1 MDRFAGLDVSVKET
15 SVCIVDEVGKI
26 VREVKVASEPTLIYF
41 ALVLATVP
49 VGAVSSIS
57 WLILRLGYR
66 AYRKRRDILAIHPGA
81 GAILSPTSKFGE
93 CQRAR
98 GVCQACCACRRSRRV
113 RAVRLSFLSRPRRF
127 EYATTGSCLSNEAT
141 VLLTARCRGC
151 GWRHR

>member
-1 MDRFAGLDVSVKET
+1 LLDWTFSVKET

-81 GAILSPTSKFGE
+81 
-93 CQRAR
+93 AR
-98 GVCQACCACRRSRRV
+98 FCRRHQNLANASV
-113 RAVRLSFLSRPRRF
+113 RAESAKLAMRVGDLV
-127 EYATTGSCLSNEAT
+127 A
-141 VLLTARCRGC
+141 
-151 GWRHR
+151 